1 MINYKYKYLK
11 YRSKY
16 NLLKN
21 YLGGIV
27 KHDNSILIPE
37 FIVEY
42 DNLISYHQH
51 PMYKKLVRYHLCITS
66 RLIEN
71 YNDKEND
78 FKKRLNN
85 DNLVGSFI
93 KLDRIDKSY
102 KSCDNDSPSFEDKYD
117 VGHNFQ
123 FIGSLPSYFLL

>member
-37 FIVEY
+37 YIVEY
-42 DNLISYHQH
+42 DDLISYHQH

-71 YNDKEND
+71 YNDKEMIL
-78 FKKRLNN
+78 KK
-85 DNLVGSFI
+85 D
-93 KLDRIDKSY
+93 
-102 KSCDNDSPSFEDKYD
+102 
-117 VGHNFQ
+117 
-123 FIGSLPSYFLL
+123 